1 MLKLFICIL
10 SISIIPS
17 LAFSQEVNDLKK
29 YTRSKHEEYMRSA
42 IDEAKKNESY
52 PFGAV
57 IVDIETGII
66 LAKGVNQSSKNPTLH
81 GEIVCMNNYVEKH
94 GNKNWGKLVLYT
106 TGEPC
111 SMCMSALIW
120 AGIGGVVYASSING
134 IKSSGIEQIA
144 IKASQVKKSSK
155 FTNPFL
161 LGGILQN
168 ETDAMF
174 LMRKK

>member
-1 MLKLFICIL
+1 MLKLFICFL
-10 SISIIPS
+10 CISSIPS
-17 LAFSQEVNDLKK
+17 LAFTQDVNELKK
-29 YTRSKHEEYMRSA
+29 FTRSKHEEYMRIA

-57 IVDIETGII
+57 IVDIETGKI
-66 LAKGVNQSSKNPTLH
+66 LAKGVNQSSKNPTFH
-81 GEIVCMNNYVEKH
+81 GEIVCMNNYVEKY
-94 GNKNWGKLVLYT
+94 GSNNWGKLVLYT

-134 IKSSGIEQIA
+134 IKASGIEQIA
-144 IKASQVKKSSK
+144 ISASRVKKSSK
-155 FTNPFL
+155 FSNPFL

-168 ETDAMF
+168 ETDAIF
-174 LMRKK
+174 LNRKK

>member
-1 MLKLFICIL
+1 MLKLFFRFLCI
-10 SISIIPS
+10 STIPT
-17 LAFSQEVNDLKK
+17 LAFAQEENELKK
-29 YTRSKHEEYMRSA
+29 FTRFKHEEYMRIA

-57 IVDIETGII
+57 IVDIESGII

-81 GEIVCMNNYVEKH
+81 GEIVCMNNYVEKY
-94 GNKNWGKLVLYT
+94 GNNNWGKLVLYT

-120 AGIGGVVYASSING
+120 AGIGGVVYASSITG
-134 IKSSGIEQIA
+134 IKASGIEQISISA
-144 IKASQVKKSSK
+144 RQVKKSSK
-155 FTNPFL
+155 FVDVFL

-168 ETDAMF
+168 ETDVIF
-174 LMRKK
+174 LNRKK